1 MPPQKRNKMNGLKQ
15 YTKAL
20 LCSVGFLTTAL
31 LAGCGGGGGGADPIL
46 GSPAA
51 LPTVASIAVTH
62 PNATTPT
69 DGIEQFKAIATYSD
83 GTTSDVTAAA
93 TWTSSTNNA
102 TVAPNGIATGVS
114 PGTSLITA
122 TLGGRNGSQTMTVSA
137 DTLVSVA
144 ATASNLSIPIGATE
158 PFTATATYSAG
169 PTADVTTSSVWT
181 SASPGVAT
189 VDSATG
195 VVTGVSVGT
204 SVITADFGGLSNNQ
218 TVTVTAATGAAAV
231 VLGTAGN
238 FAILTKTGITNVPS
252 SAITGNIG
260 TSPISGSSLIVT
272 CPEVTG
278 IIYSVDAAGPAC
290 RLPNAVLLTAAV
302 SDMETAYTNAFGRP
316 PGVGPNLNLGGG
328 TVPAQPLAAG
338 TYTWGSNVTITGNL
352 MLTGSATDVWLFQ
365 VDGKLD
371 ISPSMRID
379 LAGGAQAKNVFWVVS
394 GVVTLGTDS
403 HFEGNILAKTN
414 IAMLTRASI
423 NGRLLAQTA
432 ATLQQNVVTK
442 PAL

>member
-1 MPPQKRNKMNGLKQ
+1 MNGLKQ

-31 LAGCGGGGGGADPIL
+31 LAGCGGGGADPVL

-62 PNATTPT
+62 PNASTPT

-83 GTTSDVTAAA
+83 GSTSDVTAAA
-93 TWTSSTNNA
+93 IWTSSTSNA
-102 TVAPNGIATGVS
+102 TVAPNGNGVVTGVS
-114 PGTSLITA
+114 PGTSIITA
-122 TLGGRNGSQTMTVSA
+122 SLGGRSGSQTMTVNTE
-137 DTLVSVA
+137 TLVSVA
-144 ATASNLSIPIGATE
+144 VTASNLSIPIGGTE
-158 PFTATATYSAG
+158 QFTATASYTAG
-169 PTADVTTSSVWT
+169 PTANVTTSSVWS
-181 SASPGVAT
+181 SATPGVAT
-189 VDSATG
+189 VDSVTG
-195 VVTGVSVGT
+195 VVTGLSAGT
-204 SVITADFGGLSNNQ
+204 SVITADFKGKINNQ
-218 TVTVTAATGAAAV
+218 TVTVAAGTAAV

-238 FAILTKTGITNVPS
+238 FAILTKAGITNVPS

-290 RLPNAVLLTAAV
+290 RVPNAILLTTAV
-302 SDMETAYTNAFGRP
+302 SDMETAYTNAFGRA
-316 PGVGPNLNLGGG
+316 PGVGPNLNLGAG
-328 TVPAQPLAAG
+328 TVSTQTLAAG
-338 TYTWGSNVTITGNL
+338 TYTWGSNVTITGDL
-352 MLTGSATDVWLFQ
+352 TLTGSATDVWIFQ
-365 VDGKLD
+365 VTGKLD
-371 ISPSMRID
+371 ISPSKRI
-379 LAGGAQAKNVFWVVS
+379 LLGGTAQAKNVFWVVS
-394 GVVTLGTDS
+394 DVVTLGTDS

-432 ATLQQNVVTK
+432 ATLQQNVITK